1 MTGPGQPDVGHLA
14 RLAGVGGLTTAT
26 PRLPERFAPPD
37 RLESAAEQ
45 TIGPP
50 GPTARA
56 ERPSSIVDSATPPLA
71 GDPPPPGATVARSG
85 PPAGRRGHA
94 GPTDREVLARTA
106 AADPAITPADPVEP
120 TAPRRRLE
128 RARPAAGPVPPVE
141 AAHPEP
147 RVPRAMPPRATS
159 MPALRPLLPEPQLPP
174 APDRSAPR
182 TAPPVLRVSIGRIDV
197 RGPDVRP
204 APEAAPPRARAGL
217 TLGDYLQGRRDE

>member
-37 RLESAAEQ
+37 RVVSASEQ

-50 GPTARA
+50 GPTARG

-71 GDPPPPGATVARSG
+71 GDPPPPGAIVARPGS
-85 PPAGRRGHA
+85 PAGRRGHG
-94 GPTDREVLARTA
+94 GPTDRAVPARAA
-106 AADPAITPADPVEP
+106 AADQAIAPANPVEP

-128 RARPAAGPVPPVE
+128 PARPATGSVPPVE

-147 RVPRAMPPRATS
+147 RVPRAMPPTATS
-159 MPALRPLLPEPQLPP
+159 MPSLRPHLPEPQVRP
-174 APDRSAPR
+174 APDRSAPP
-182 TAPPVLRVSIGRIDV
+182 TDPPVLRVSIGRIDV
-197 RGPDVRP
+197 RGPDALP